1 MLSFSAD
8 QKKLRFEI
16 ENEVKKGFSKWLELQ
31 TKLQT
36 TSQDGPPHTSIEGNN
51 MFLLEENFKCLL
63 STIIL
68 FLEQDN
74 YFNVPLNLDV
84 NFRCVHQDNFF
95 KEGTNILKSIIEE
108 NGVSF
113 QNSPICLM
121 FYQKNIQDPM
131 EDPVDQETEVSLL
144 S

>member
-8 QKKLRFEI
+8 QNQLKFDI
-16 ENEVKKGFSKWLELQ
+16 QNEVKKGFLKYLEFQ
-31 TKLQT
+31 TKLYT
-36 TSQDGPPHTSIEGNN
+36 TSQDRQPHTIIEGDK

-63 STIIL
+63 SMIIL

-74 YFNVPLNLDV
+74 YFNVPLNLDI
-84 NFRCVHQDNFF
+84 NFCCVHQDSFF
-95 KEGTNILKSIIEE
+95 KEGTNISKSTIEE

-121 FYQKNIQDPM
+121 FYQKTFKTQRK
-131 EDPVDQETEVSLL
+131 TL
-144 S
+144 SIKN